1 MSKPSEATF
10 KKPAPKKSEPDRPK
24 SVRSLS
30 NSLRNAGNASKNTG
44 NTESSIPARY
54 FCQSPEDSINVSIQ
68 NEKEL
73 NEKLDQIEKREA
85 DEFDLMEKLLAE
97 NSKLNLTAV
106 NEMMQERVFEF
117 QNEIFIKF
125 RVFLFFSIFYI
136 FCIFIYLLYFFIFF
150 IF

>member
-1 MSKPSEATF
+1 MSIFNLFKKTVSKKPLSKPSEATF
-10 KKPAPKKSEPDRPK
+10 KKPAPKKSEPNRPK

-30 NSLRNAGNASKNTG
+30 NSLRNAGIPSKNTG

-106 NEMMQERVFEF
+106 NEMMQERVFEI
-117 QNEIFIKF
+117 QLEIFLKF
-125 RVFLFFSIFYI
+125 KDFF
-136 FCIFIYLLYFFIFF
+136 
-150 IF
+150 